1 MADQAVSRTD
11 FDLSLYLIADVDG
24 AGSRDLV
31 AITRAALAGGATL
44 VQLRAKTM
52 QGGAMVGLARAL
64 LAETRAAGRRL
75 IVNDRIDVCLAA
87 GADGVHVGQ
96 DDIAPADAR
105 RLLGPELILGLTA
118 SSETEMR
125 RFDPVLVD
133 YVGIGPAYATTS
145 KDTPKP
151 ILGPDGV
158 GRLARTL
165 PCPAV
170 GIGGIGPGRAGQVIA
185 AGAGGVAVIGALCA
199 APDPAAAARQ
209 LLQEITEARR

>member
-1 MADQAVSRTD
+1 MGRTD

-24 AGSRDLV
+24 ARGGDLV

-52 QGGAMVGLARAL
+52 HGGAMVELARAL
-64 LAETRAAGRRL
+64 LAETRAAGRPL

-105 RLLGPELILGLTA
+105 ALIGPDRILGLTA
-118 SSETEMR
+118 SSPAEMR
-125 RFDPVLVD
+125 RFDPALVD
-133 YVGIGPAYATTS
+133 YVGIGPAWPTAS
-145 KDTPKP
+145 KETAKP
-151 ILGPDGV
+151 VLGPEGV

-170 GIGGIGPGRAGQVIA
+170 GIGGIGPGRAGAVIA
-185 AGAGGVAVIGALCA
+185 AGASGVAVIGALCQ
-199 APDPAAAARQ
+199 APDPAAAARR
-209 LLQEITEARR
+209 LIQEIAEARA

>member
-1 MADQAVSRTD
+1 MAEQALSRTD

-52 QGGAMVGLARAL
+52 HGGAMVDLARAL

-96 DDIAPADAR
+96 DDIAPPDAR
-105 RLLGPELILGLTA
+105 RLLGPDLILGLTA
-118 SSETEMR
+118 SSPAEMR
-125 RFDPVLVD
+125 RFDPALVD
-133 YVGIGPAYATTS
+133 YVGIGPAWPTAS
-145 KDTPKP
+145 KDTSKP
-151 ILGPDGV
+151 VLGPDGV
-158 GRLARTL
+158 GQLACTL

-209 LLQEITEARR
+209 LIQEITEARR

>member
-1 MADQAVSRTD
+1 MGRAD

-24 AGSRDLV
+24 ARGGDLV

-44 VQLRAKTM
+44 VQLRAKSM
-52 QGGAMVGLARAL
+52 HGGAMVDLARAL

-75 IVNDRIDVCLAA
+75 IVNDRVDVCLAA

-105 RLLGPELILGLTA
+105 AMLGPDRILGLTA
-118 SSETEMR
+118 SSPAELR
-125 RFDPVLVD
+125 RFDAAIVD
-133 YVGIGPAYATTS
+133 YVGIGPAYPTAS

-151 ILGPDGV
+151 VLGPDGV

-170 GIGGIGPGRAGQVIA
+170 GIGGIGSGRAAPVIA
-185 AGAGGVAVIGALCA
+185 AGAGGVAVIGALCGA
-199 APDPAAAARQ
+199 ADPAAAARQ
-209 LLQEITEARR
+209 LIDEINEARS